1 MKINGW
7 IGGVISFIGI
17 AFISFSQEDAIQLN
31 SGGLFILL
39 AAISESLFF
48 VFQTSYLKKYGFLP
62 FTIYTILSSTV
73 CMLIF
78 LPGVYQEI
86 LAAPLEVNMSVI
98 YLGLFPTVL
107 PYIALAY
114 IISHSGAAEATSSLY
129 LTPVTACFVAWI
141 WLGEVPTFVSI
152 IGGGITILGIVIAH
166 IPVLRKEK
174 HRNLANNQ
182 SV

>member
-1 MKINGW
+1 
-7 IGGVISFIGI
+7 
-17 AFISFSQEDAIQLN
+17 
-31 SGGLFILL
+31 
-39 AAISESLFF
+39 
-48 VFQTSYLKKYGFLP
+48 
-62 FTIYTILSSTV
+62 
-73 CMLIF
+73 MLIF
-78 LPGVYQEI
+78 FPGMYTEI

-129 LTPVTACFVAWI
+129 LTPVTALFSFAWI

-152 IGGGITILGIVIAH
+152 LVGDYYTWNLIVH